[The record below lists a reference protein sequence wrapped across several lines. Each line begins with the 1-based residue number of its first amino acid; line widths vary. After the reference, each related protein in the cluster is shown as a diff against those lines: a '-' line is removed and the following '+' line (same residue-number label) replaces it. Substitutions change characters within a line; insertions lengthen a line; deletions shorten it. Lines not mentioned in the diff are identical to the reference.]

1 MSQRVDKEIIER
13 ELELFADWLFYCKEL
28 YNIYDGEMVEE
39 YKKSRSA
46 WVASQKEE
54 YPYLYDDIVP

>member
-1 MSQRVDKEIIER
+1 MDKEIIEK
-13 ELELFADWLFYCKEL
+13 ELALFVDWLFYEKGIDL
-28 YNIYDGEMVEE
+28 DATPDYNMVEE
-39 YKKSRSA
+39 YKKSRSE